1 MSEVNVNEESFQK
14 EVLEAELPVLVDFSA
29 EWCGPCKMVDPIVH
43 QLSEEWAGKV
53 KVCKIDADE
62 SPNILMQYGIM
73 GIPTLMFFVNGEVR
87 ERVTG
92 YQPKKRL
99 IKKFEPYLNV

>member
-1 MSEVNVNEESFQK
+1 MSEVNVTEATFEN
-14 EVLEAELPVLVDFSA
+14 EVLKSELPVLVDFSA

-43 QLSEEWAGKV
+43 ELSEDWVGKV
-53 KVCKIDADE
+53 KVVKIDADE
-62 SPNILMQYGIM
+62 NPSILIQYGVM
-73 GIPTLMFFVNGEVR
+73 GIPTLMFFVKGEMK

-99 IKKFEPYLNV
+99 VKKFEKHI

>member
-1 MSEVNVNEESFQK
+1 MAEIEANEASFQQ
-14 EVLEAELPVLVDFSA
+14 EVLDADLPVLVDFSA

-43 QLSEEWAGKV
+43 ELSEEWAGKV
-53 KVCKIDADE
+53 KVVKVDADE

-73 GIPTLMFFVNGEVR
+73 GIPTLMFFVNGEVK

-92 YQPKKRL
+92 FQPKKNL
-99 IKKFEPYLNV
+99 VKKFEKHF

>member
-1 MSEVNVNEESFQK
+1 MSEINVNEENFQK
-14 EVLEAELPVLVDFSA
+14 EVLESQLPVLVDFSA

-43 QLSEEWAGKV
+43 ELSEDWAGKV
-53 KVCKIDADE
+53 KVVKIDADE
-62 SPNILMQYGIM
+62 SSGILLKYGIM

-99 IKKFEPYLNV
+99 VKKFEKHF

>member
-1 MSEVNVNEESFQK
+1 MTEINANEETFQSEVI
-14 EVLEAELPVLVDFSA
+14 EAEMPVLVDFSA

-43 QLSEEWAGKV
+43 ELSEDWAGKV
-53 KVCKIDADE
+53 KVVKVNADE
-62 SPNILMQYGIM
+62 SPNILTQYGVL

-92 YQPKKRL
+92 YQPKKNL
-99 IKKFEPYLNV
+99 VAKFEPHI

>member
-1 MSEVNVNEESFQK
+1 MAEVNVNEASFED
-14 EVLEAELPVLVDFSA
+14 EVLRAELPVLVDFSA

-43 QLSEEWAGKV
+43 ELSEDWAGKV
-53 KVCKIDADE
+53 KVVKIDADE
-62 SPNILMQYGIM
+62 SPGILMKFGVM
-73 GIPTLMFFVNGEVR
+73 SIPTLMFFVNGEVK

-99 IKKFEPYLNV
+99 VKKFEKHIV

>member
-1 MSEVNVNEESFQK
+1 MAEVEANEASFQE
-14 EVLEAELPVLVDFSA
+14 EVLDAELPVLVDFSA

-43 QLSEEWAGKV
+43 ELSEEWAGKV
-53 KVCKIDADE
+53 KVVKVDADE

-73 GIPTLMFFVNGEVR
+73 GIPTLMFFVGGEVK

-92 YQPKKRL
+92 FQPKKNL
-99 IKKFEPYLNV
+99 VKKFEKHI

>member
-1 MSEVNVNEESFQK
+1 MSEVNANEESFQK
-14 EVLEAELPVLVDFSA
+14 EVLEADLPVLVDFSA

-43 QLSEEWAGKV
+43 QLSEEWEGKV
-53 KVCKIDADE
+53 KVVKIDADE
-62 SPNILMQYGIM
+62 SPNILVQYGIL
-73 GIPTLMFFVNGEVR
+73 GIPTLIFFVNGEVR

-99 IKKFEPYLNV
+99 VKKFSPYINM

>member
-1 MSEVNVNEESFQK
+1 MAEIEANEASFQQ
-14 EVLEAELPVLVDFSA
+14 EVLDADLPVLVDFSA

-43 QLSEEWAGKV
+43 ELSEEWAGKV
-53 KVCKIDADE
+53 KVVKVDADE

-73 GIPTLMFFVNGEVR
+73 GIPTLMFFVNGDVK

-92 YQPKKRL
+92 FQPKKNL
-99 IKKFEPYLNV
+99 VKKFEKHF

>member
-1 MSEVNVNEESFQK
+1 MTEVNVNEESFES
-14 EVLEAELPVLVDFSA
+14 EVLKAELPVLVDFSA

-43 QLSEEWAGKV
+43 ELSEDWAGKV
-53 KVCKIDADE
+53 KVVKIDADE
-62 SPNILMQYGIM
+62 SPAIMMKYGIM

-99 IKKFEPYLNV
+99 VKKFEKYI

>member
-1 MSEVNVNEESFQK
+1 MTEVNANESSFQE
-14 EVLEAELPVLVDFSA
+14 EVLDADLPVLVDFSA

-43 QLSEEWAGKV
+43 ELSEDWAGKV
-53 KVCKIDADE
+53 KVVKVDADE

-73 GIPTLMFFVNGEVR
+73 GIPTLMFFVNGEVK

-92 YQPKKRL
+92 FQPKKNL
-99 IKKFEPYLNV
+99 VKKFEKHI

>member
-14 EVLEAELPVLVDFSA
+14 EVIESILPVLVDFSA

-43 QLSEEWAGKV
+43 ELSEDWAGKV
-53 KVCKIDADE
+53 KVVKVDADE
-62 SPNILMQYGIM
+62 SPNILMKYGIM
-73 GIPTLMFFVNGEVR
+73 GIPTLIFFVNGDVR

-92 YQPKKRL
+92 FKPKKL
-99 IKKFEPYLNV
+99 LLKKFEKHF

>member
-1 MSEVNVNEESFQK
+1 MAEVEANTMTFEE
-14 EVLEAELPVLVDFSA
+14 EVLKADLPVLVDFSA

-43 QLSEEWAGKV
+43 QLSQEWAGKV
-53 KVCKIDADE
+53 KVVKIDADD
-62 SPNILMQYGIM
+62 SPSVLQQYGIL
-73 GIPTLMFFVNGEVR
+73 GIPTLMFFVNGEVK

-99 IKKFEPYLNV
+99 VAKFEKHI